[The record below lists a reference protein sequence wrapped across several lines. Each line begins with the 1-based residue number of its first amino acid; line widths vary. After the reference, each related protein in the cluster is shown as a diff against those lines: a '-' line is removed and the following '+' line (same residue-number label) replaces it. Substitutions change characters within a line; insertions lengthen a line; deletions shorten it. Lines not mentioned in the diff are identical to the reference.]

1 MFVRVV
7 RAPSGQVGVD
17 PTGKA
22 PGRGAYVHGN
32 GECIR
37 SALRRGAIA
46 RALKATLG
54 EAEASRLME
63 QLLESTGVDR

>member
-1 MFVRVV
+1 VV
-7 RAPSGQVGVD
+7 RAPGGQVGVD

-22 PGRGAYVHGN
+22 PGRGAYVHRD

-37 SALRRGAIA
+37 SALRRGSMA

-54 EAEASRLME
+54 EAEAGRLMA
-63 QLLESTGVDR
+63 QLLESMGDDR